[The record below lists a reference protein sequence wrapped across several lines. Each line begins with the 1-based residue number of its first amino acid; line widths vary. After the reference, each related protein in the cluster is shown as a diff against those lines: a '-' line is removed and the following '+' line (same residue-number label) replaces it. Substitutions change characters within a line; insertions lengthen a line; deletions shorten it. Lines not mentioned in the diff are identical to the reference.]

1 MPLIKGSS
9 RKAISENIR
18 RERAAGKPQN
28 QAIAIAMNVAARAK
42 RAAGGAVHVGP
53 LIGKVA
59 GRTDHRPI
67 HVPEGAYVLPA
78 DHVSSLGEGNTL
90 NGFAILAK
98 MFGDGSYGVE
108 PDQKRAKGGAAGDG
122 KTVPIMAADG
132 EYVISPEAINA
143 KWGDLKSG
151 HAELD
156 QWVLENRKKH
166 VKTLQKLPG
175 PAKT

>member
-1 MPLIKGSS
+1 MPLVKGSS
-9 RKAISENIR
+9 RKAISDNIR
-18 RERAAGKPQN
+18 TEMDAGKPHKQAV
-28 QAIAIAMNVAARAK
+28 AIALDVARRVRRAN
-42 RAAGGAVHVGP
+42 GGAVHVGP

-67 HVPEGAYVLPA
+67 KVPEGAYVLPA

-90 NGFAILAK
+90 NGFAILDR
-98 MFGDGSYGVE
+98 MFGDGSYGV
-108 PDQKRAKGGAAGDG
+108 DQQKRARGGATDG
-122 KTVPIMAADG
+122 ERSSVPIMAADG
-132 EYVISPEAINA
+132 EFVISPEAIIA
-143 KWGDLKSG
+143 KWGDLESG

-156 QWVLENRKKH
+156 KWVTENRRKH

>member
-9 RKAISENIR
+9 RETISQNIR
-18 RERAAGKPQN
+18 TEMDAGKPQN
-28 QAIAIAMNVAARAK
+28 QAVAIALDVARRAK
-42 RAAGGAVHVGP
+42 RANGGAVHTGA
-53 LIGKVA
+53 LMGKVA

-90 NGFAILAK
+90 NGFAILDR
-98 MFGDGSYGVE
+98 MFGGESYGVRE
-108 PDQKRAKGGAAGDG
+108 QKRARGGAADGDQPS
-122 KTVPIMAADG
+122 VPIMAADG
-132 EYVISPEAINA
+132 EYVISPDVIRE
-143 KWGDLKSG
+143 KWGDLETG

-156 QWVLENRKKH
+156 KWVVENRKKH

-175 PAKT
+175 PAKS